1 MSSITLSVD
10 VERTSL
16 VCHWT
21 LVGNTHFDTI
31 TGQVLT
37 YTDLSGNAWI
47 NQQVSVSDTPDEY
60 HEIINGLDAS
70 TDYKVYVTVI
80 GKKTVGGVTSRVVKT
95 SNVVYKTTGAIRANP
110 DFTLLS
116 GKDYLQVVFWE
127 PGQIPTTTYGQPA
140 AVAYNF
146 LTSDI
151 KSFII
156 SVNNLTTQDAA
167 EEAGTSLRSF
177 EATDVKTYEVIDPNG
192 YTYTYKYILI
202 ENLQESSSY
211 EVAVTYMT
219 EVDILPILALSATKI
234 QETKDSVGEGR
245 AASYALNTLDASGN
259 VGVNISID
267 VVWRAPETK
276 VVDDTQADIP
286 PTSSSIQRQ
295 VKIGETWT
303 DDGDP
308 VDRNQL
314 QLAAMQDANG
324 NYKYVDTSMGAGII
338 GKLVRY
344 NIDLKNADGTVI
356 VSTQTNEMRTLKKIS
371 ATLTASQIK
380 LDTSTGD
387 VWFESSM
394 FTLFNFGTLGAGVLG
409 GFDNDEFVNRGSL
422 NNQFRLKY
430 TIDGVVA
437 YKPITLNPANGNAS
451 SITNKIAR
459 VGEKSI
465 TVAVELNPSHE
476 TGHYPTAVSE
486 QYTAVSRS
494 LLTTNGVTLY
504 NTTLPGQ
511 VNNFVYTNTEASDA
525 DQGSNKIRLTWSST
539 DSASNPNADVFY
551 TATITDYDAETSYI
565 AVLAP
570 PGVTLTALP
579 QSFNTTANYTG
590 TTDLSYEFT
599 RTIGHAY
606 TATIQRVYIY
616 NTVTVVDNANVVGS
630 FSNGYFLNGPLNT
643 GGQELI
649 QFLNPPEPT
658 VTTHRFADN
667 VLSFNLSHAAGTYG
681 FTDDETNFEV
691 TLTNASDALQ
701 DITLQA
707 GTGTNGAGAN
717 SINMAGI
724 GAMGDSFTLHVRAYV
739 TTKHKSDSTVPK
751 NFYSTEHTFTF
762 RKLTPLAAPTDVIS
776 SKFVDNSS
784 DMKIEWTKV
793 TNAVAASFSPAATIY
808 YILEVIGSDSN
819 SEIITLLSSDHMNSD
834 LTIPNTERRAILF
847 GTNTPP
853 ANRDIYDEDT
863 ANSFSYIYTG
873 CTPGVSY
880 TYSITARYFARDI
893 QDFVSS
899 DPTETGRPLL
909 AFGALPTPVALIDVQ
924 SEGTKFNFEMA
935 HNDINASGVGDGDLT
950 FEYVIL
956 DTDTQDPVGSPADLS
971 VGENPNVLVSGF
983 SGIQKGD
990 IIPVGFRTYYNA
1002 YATSDDEVTT
1012 KYISDI
1018 VSNFD
1023 VNPVK
1028 FTYLPQV
1035 KTINVTY
1042 VNGDCLIAVTY
1053 EMNGNKFGELHAV
1066 TQWLDTSDDPHLN
1079 GVHDLDT
1086 TDNHTAEERNDDHTY
1101 TLTLSDVKVSGLT
1114 FVSLAGHVARGLV
1127 VAHMTTNTGL
1137 IAGTYVPEALYSAN
1151 FVIQA

>member
-1 MSSITLSVD
+1 MSSIALTVD
-10 VERTSL
+10 ERRTSL
-16 VCHWT
+16 VCNWT

-31 TGQVLT
+31 SGQVLT

-60 HEIINGLDAS
+60 HEVISGLDAS

-80 GKKTVGGVTSRVVKT
+80 GKKNGARVVKT

-127 PGQIPTTTYGQPA
+127 PGQIPTATYGQPA

-146 LTSDI
+146 ATSDI

-177 EATDVKTYEVIDPNG
+177 EATDVKTYEVTDPNG

-202 ENLQESSSY
+202 ENLHESSSY

-234 QETKDSVGEGR
+234 QETKDSAGEGR

-276 VVDDTQADIP
+276 VVTDNDTQADIP
-286 PTSSSIQRQ
+286 PASSSIQRQ
-295 VKIGETWT
+295 VKSGETWG
-303 DDGDP
+303 DDGAS
-308 VDRNQL
+308 VSFTG
-314 QLAAMQDANG
+314 AQDSNG
-324 NYKYVDTSMGAGII
+324 NYKYVDTTGLVIGA
-338 GKLVRY
+338 LYRY
-344 NIDLKNADGTVI
+344 NIDLKNADGVTI
-356 VSTQTNEMRTLKKIS
+356 KSTQTNEVRTLKKIS
-371 ATLTASQIK
+371 ATLTAAQIK
-380 LDTSTGD
+380 LDAANGD
-387 VWFESSM
+387 VWLETSVLNIL
-394 FTLFNFGTLGAGVLG
+394 TLDSGLVG
-409 GFDNDEFVNRGSL
+409 GFDLLSEFANRVTTPVT

-437 YKPITLNPANGNAS
+437 YKPITIGETGIAIS
-451 SITNKIAR
+451 TKIAR

-465 TVAVELNPSHE
+465 TVALEVNPSHE
-476 TGHYPTAVSE
+476 TKYFPTAVSAE
-486 QYTAVSRS
+486 YTAVSRS
-494 LLTTNGVTLY
+494 LVTSESVTLY
-504 NTTLPGQ
+504 NTKLPGP
-511 VNNFVYTNTEASDA
+511 VDNFVYKNTEASDA
-525 DQGSNKIRLTWSST
+525 DQGSGKIRLTWSST
-539 DSASNPNADVFY
+539 DSASNPNANVFY

-630 FSNGYFLNGPLNT
+630 FSNGYFLNGPINT

-649 QFLNPPEPT
+649 QFTNPPEPT
-658 VTTHRFADN
+658 VNTHRFADN
-667 VLSFNLSHAAGTYG
+667 VLSFNLSHTAGTYG
-681 FTDDETNFEV
+681 FTDEETNFEV
-691 TLTNASDALQ
+691 TLTNASGDLR

-717 SINMAGI
+717 SINMATI

-739 TTKHKSDSTVPK
+739 TTKHTSDSADPK
-751 NFYSTEHTFTF
+751 NFYSAEHTFPF

-873 CTPGVSY
+873 CTPGVYY

-899 DPTETGRPLL
+899 DPTETGRQLL

-935 HNDINASGVGDGDLT
+935 HSVTNDPGFDYNELK

-956 DTDTQDPVGSPADLS
+956 DTDTQEPVGSPADLS

-1002 YATSDDEVTT
+1002 YATSDLEVEETT
-1012 KYISDI
+1012 KYISDL

-1035 KTINVTY
+1035 KTINVSY
-1042 VNGDCLIAVTY
+1042 ANGGCLIAVTY

-1066 TQWLDTSDDPHLN
+1066 TQWIDTSDDPHLN

-1137 IAGTYVPEALYSAN
+1137 IEGTYVPEALYSAN

>member
-1 MSSITLSVD
+1 MSSIALTVD
-10 VERTSL
+10 ERRTSL
-16 VCHWT
+16 VCNWT

-31 TGQVLT
+31 SGQVLT

-60 HEIINGLDAS
+60 HEVISGLDAS

-80 GKKTVGGVTSRVVKT
+80 GKKNGARVVKT

-127 PGQIPTTTYGQPA
+127 PGQIPTATYGQPA

-146 LTSDI
+146 ATSDI

-177 EATDVKTYEVIDPNG
+177 EATDVKTYEVTDPNG

-202 ENLQESSSY
+202 ENLHEDSSY

-234 QETKDSVGEGR
+234 QETKESVGGGQ
-245 AASYALNTLDASGN
+245 ASSYAVNTLDEDGN
-259 VGVNISID
+259 VGVNTSID

-276 VVDDTQADIP
+276 VVRDNDTQADIP
-286 PTSSSIQRQ
+286 PASSSIQRQ
-295 VKIGETWT
+295 TKFEGTWT
-303 DDGDP
+303 DDGEA
-308 VDRNQL
+308 VSFT
-314 QLAAMQDANG
+314 AGQDGNG
-324 NYKYVDTSMGAGII
+324 NYKYVDTGLLLG
-338 GKLVRY
+338 LLYRY
-344 NIDLKNADGTVI
+344 NIDLKNSDGAVI
-356 VSTQTNEMRTLKKIS
+356 ISTQTNEVRTLKKIS
-371 ATLTASQIK
+371 ATLTAAQIK
-380 LDTSTGD
+380 LDASTGH
-387 VWFESSM
+387 VWFEASM
-394 FTLFNFGTLGAGVLG
+394 FNILNLNLNSANNG
-409 GFDNDEFVNRGSL
+409 GFGYDEFVNRGLS

-437 YKPITLNPANGNAS
+437 YKPVTVNPNSGNAS
-451 SITNKIAR
+451 SIADKIAR

-465 TVAVELNPSHE
+465 TVALELNPSHE
-476 TGHYPTAVSE
+476 TGYYPTAVSDLRN
-486 QYTAVSRS
+486 AVSRS

-504 NTTLPGQ
+504 NATLPGP
-511 VNNFVYTNTEASDA
+511 VDNFVYKNTEASNA
-525 DQGSNKIRLTWSST
+525 DQGSGKIRLTWSST
-539 DSASNPNADVFY
+539 DSASNPNANVFY

-630 FSNGYFLNGPLNT
+630 FSNGYFLNGPINT

-649 QFLNPPEPT
+649 QFTNPPEPT
-658 VTTHRFADN
+658 VNTHRFADN
-667 VLSFNLSHAAGTYG
+667 VLSFNLSHTAGTYG
-681 FTDDETNFEV
+681 FTDEETNFEV
-691 TLTNASDALQ
+691 TLTNASGSLQ

-707 GTGTNGAGAN
+707 GTGTSGAGAN
-717 SINMAGI
+717 SINMATI

-739 TTKHKSDSTVPK
+739 TTKHKSDSTDTK
-751 NFYSTEHTFTF
+751 NFYSTAHTFTF

-819 SEIITLLSSDHMNSD
+819 SEIITLLSSAHMNSD
-834 LTIPNTERRAILF
+834 LTIPNTERQAILF

-863 ANSFSYIYTG
+863 ATNPPSYTPLSYIYTG
-873 CTPGVSY
+873 CTAGVSY

-935 HNDINASGVGDGDLT
+935 HNDINASGVEDGDLT

-1002 YATSDDEVTT
+1002 YATSDDEETT
-1012 KYISDI
+1012 KYISDL

-1066 TQWLDTSDDPHLN
+1066 TQWIDTSDAPHLN

-1086 TDNHTAEERNDDHTY
+1086 TDNHTAEARNDDHTY

-1127 VAHMTTNTGL
+1127 VAHMTTNAGL